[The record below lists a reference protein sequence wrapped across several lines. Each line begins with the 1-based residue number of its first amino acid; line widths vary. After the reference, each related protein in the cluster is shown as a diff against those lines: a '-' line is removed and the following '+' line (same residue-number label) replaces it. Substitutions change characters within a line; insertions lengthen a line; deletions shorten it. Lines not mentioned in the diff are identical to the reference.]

1 MSIRRSETPR
11 VFVAANP
18 AAINPASAQPLPP
31 FNPFPVQSLMTTT
44 ATHRPTN
51 AWFITNVRQTDGATV
66 DVSIADGHIAA
77 IGPDLARPPGATLE
91 DGAGALLM
99 PGFVEGHAHLD
110 KTHWGM
116 RWYRNEVGPKL
127 TDRIDTERRWRAQ
140 SGHDAGAQS
149 LALARA
155 FVQAGTTRLRTHVDI
170 DTDAGLR
177 HLDGVLATRDTMRG
191 VLDMQIVAFPQSG
204 LLGRP
209 GTGALLERALSAGA
223 DVLGALDP
231 ASIDGDPVA
240 SLDLTFGLAHR
251 HGKPIDIHLHEPAH
265 LGAFTLGLL
274 LDRVAALGM
283 QGQVVVSHAFCL
295 GALPERERDA
305 LLARLADL
313 RVALL
318 TTAPPSTPVPPLKA
332 CLERGVALFGGNDG
346 IRDTWTP
353 YGSPDMLERA
363 MLIAMRYDLR
373 RDDELAL
380 AFDCV
385 STTAARACGF
395 DDYGLQAGAR
405 ADLVLLDADTLAQAI
420 VARPPRKL
428 VVAQGRIVA
437 RHGEPVRNSTSDD

>member
-1 MSIRRSETPR
+1 
-11 VFVAANP
+11 
-18 AAINPASAQPLPP
+18 
-31 FNPFPVQSLMTTT
+31 MTTT
-44 ATHRPTN
+44 ATPLTTN
-51 AWFITNVRQTDGATV
+51 ASLITNVRLADGARV
-66 DVSIADGHIAA
+66 DVSIAAGRIAA
-77 IGPDLARPPGATLE
+77 LGPGLAREPGMRIE
-91 DGAGALLM
+91 DGAGALLL
-99 PGFVEGHAHLD
+99 PGFIEGHTHLD

-127 TDRIDTERRWRAQ
+127 TDRIENERRWRAQ

-155 FVQAGTTRLRTHVDI
+155 FMQAGTTRLRTHVDI

-177 HLDGVLATRDTMRG
+177 HLDGVLATRQTLRD
-191 VLDMQIVAFPQSG
+191 VFDLQIVAFPQSG

-209 GTGALLERALSAGA
+209 GTDALLDRALAAGA

-231 ASIDGDPVA
+231 ALIDGDPVQ
-240 SLDLTFGLAHR
+240 SLDLTFGLAQR
-251 HGKPIDIHLHEPAH
+251 HQKPIDIHLHEPGEI
-265 LGAFTLGLL
+265 GAFTLGLL

-318 TTAPPSTPVPPLKA
+318 TTAPPSVPVPPLKA
-332 CLERGVALFGGNDG
+332 CLEHGVTLFGGNDG

-363 MLIAMRYDLR
+363 MLIAMRYGLR
-373 RDDELAL
+373 RDDDLAL

-385 STTAARACGF
+385 SGVAARACGF
-395 DDYGLQAGAR
+395 ESYGLQAGAR
-405 ADLVLLDADTLAQAI
+405 ADLVLVDADTLAHAI
-420 VARPPRKL
+420 VARPVRKL
-428 VVAQGRIVA
+428 VMANGKVVARDGALVAQ
-437 RHGEPVRNSTSDD
+437 

>member
-1 MSIRRSETPR
+1 
-11 VFVAANP
+11 
-18 AAINPASAQPLPP
+18 
-31 FNPFPVQSLMTTT
+31 MTTT
-44 ATHRPTN
+44 AHHRPTS
-51 AWFITNVRQTDGATV
+51 ALLITDVRLAEGTQV
-66 DVSIADGHIAA
+66 DVSIADGRIAA
-77 IGPDLARPPGATLE
+77 IGADLPREPGVTLE
-91 DGAGALLM
+91 DGAGALLL
-99 PGFVEGHAHLD
+99 PGFVEGHTHLD
-110 KTHWGM
+110 KTNWGM

-127 TDRIDTERRWRAQ
+127 TDRIENERRFRAG

-155 FVQAGTTRLRTHVDI
+155 FLQAGTTRLRTHVDI

-177 HLDGVLATRDTMRG
+177 HLEGVLATRDALRD

-204 LLGRP
+204 LLGRA
-209 GTGALLERALSAGA
+209 GTDGLLDAALSAGA

-231 ASIDGDPVA
+231 ALIDGDPVA
-240 SLDLTFGLAHR
+240 SLDVTFGLAER
-251 HGKPIDIHLHEPAH
+251 HHKPIDIHLHEPGEI
-265 LGAFTLGLL
+265 GAFTLGLL

-305 LLARLADL
+305 LLERLADL

-318 TTAPPSTPVPPLKA
+318 TTAPSSTPVPPLKT
-332 CLERGVALFGGNDG
+332 CLEKGVTLFGGNDG

-363 MLIAMRYDLR
+363 MLIAMRYGLR
-373 RDDELAL
+373 RDDDLAL

-385 STTAARACGF
+385 SSTAARACGF
-395 DDYGLQAGAR
+395 TDYGLHAGAR
-405 ADLVLLDADTLAQAI
+405 ADLVLVDADTLAHAL

-428 VVAQGRIVA
+428 VVANGRIVA
-437 RHGEPVRNSTSDD
+437 RHGAAPESLN

>member
-1 MSIRRSETPR
+1 
-11 VFVAANP
+11 
-18 AAINPASAQPLPP
+18 
-31 FNPFPVQSLMTTT
+31 MTTT
-44 ATHRPTN
+44 AHHHPTN
-51 AWFITNVRQTDGATV
+51 ALLITNVRLADGTRV
-66 DVSIADGHIAA
+66 DVSIADGVIVGISAA
-77 IGPDLARPPGATLE
+77 SSGAGLPREPGVTFE
-91 DGAGALLM
+91 DGAGALLL
-99 PGFVEGHAHLD
+99 PGFVEGHTHLD

-127 TDRIDTERRWRAQ
+127 TDRIENERRWRAG

-155 FVQAGTTRLRTHVDI
+155 FLRAGTTRLRTHVDI

-177 HLDGVLATRDTMRG
+177 HLDGVLATRDALRD

-204 LLGRP
+204 LLGRA
-209 GTGALLERALSAGA
+209 GTDALLDRALSAGA

-231 ASIDGDPVA
+231 ALIDGDPVA
-240 SLDLTFGLAHR
+240 SLDLTFGLAQR
-251 HGKPIDIHLHEPAH
+251 HHKPIDIHLHEPGEI
-265 LGAFTLGLL
+265 GAFTLGLL

-305 LLARLADL
+305 LLDRLADL

-318 TTAPPSTPVPPLKA
+318 TTAPSSTPVPPLRT
-332 CLERGVALFGGNDG
+332 CLEKGVTLFGGNDG

-363 MLIAMRYDLR
+363 MLIAMRYGLR
-373 RDDELAL
+373 RDDDLAL

-385 STTAARACGF
+385 SGTAARACGF
-395 DDYGLQAGAR
+395 ADYGLHAGAR
-405 ADLVLLDADTLAQAI
+405 ADLVLVDADTLAHAL

-428 VVAQGRIVA
+428 VVANGRIVA
-437 RHGEPVRNSTSDD
+437 REGTDPESMN

>member
-1 MSIRRSETPR
+1 
-11 VFVAANP
+11 
-18 AAINPASAQPLPP
+18 
-31 FNPFPVQSLMTTT
+31 MTTT
-44 ATHRPTN
+44 AQHRPTS
-51 AWFITNVRQTDGATV
+51 ALLITDVRLRDGSQV
-66 DVSIADGHIAA
+66 DVSIADGRIAA
-77 IGPDLARPPGATLE
+77 IGAGLPREPGVTLE
-91 DGAGALLM
+91 DGAGALLL
-99 PGFVEGHAHLD
+99 PGFVEGHTHLD
-110 KTHWGM
+110 KTNWGM

-127 TDRIDTERRWRAQ
+127 TDRIENERRWRAG

-155 FVQAGTTRLRTHVDI
+155 FLQAGTTRLRTHVDI

-177 HLDGVLATRDTMRG
+177 HLEGVLATRDALRD

-204 LLGRP
+204 LLGRA
-209 GTGALLERALSAGA
+209 GTDALLDGALSAGA

-231 ASIDGDPVA
+231 ALIDGDPVA
-240 SLDLTFGLAHR
+240 SLDVTFGLADR
-251 HGKPIDIHLHEPAH
+251 HHKPIDIHLHEPGEI
-265 LGAFTLGLL
+265 GAFTLGLL

-305 LLARLADL
+305 LLERLADL

-318 TTAPPSTPVPPLKA
+318 TTAPSSTLVPPLKT
-332 CLERGVALFGGNDG
+332 CLEKGVTLFGGNDG

-363 MLIAMRYDLR
+363 MLIAMRYGLR
-373 RDDELAL
+373 RDDDLAL

-385 STTAARACGF
+385 SSTAARACGF
-395 DDYGLQAGAR
+395 TDYGLHAGAR
-405 ADLVLLDADTLAQAI
+405 ADLVLVDADTLAHAL

-428 VVAQGRIVA
+428 VVANGQTVA
-437 RHGEPVRNSTSDD
+437 RHGAAPESLN

>member
-1 MSIRRSETPR
+1 M
-11 VFVAANP
+11 N
-18 AAINPASAQPLPP
+18 
-31 FNPFPVQSLMTTT
+31 TT
-44 ATHRPTN
+44 ATRSMTN
-51 AWFITNVRQTDGATV
+51 ATLITNVRRTDGARV
-66 DVSIADGHIAA
+66 DVSIADGRVAA
-77 IGPDLARPPGATLE
+77 IGPDLPRAPGIPLE
-91 DGAGALLM
+91 DGAGALLL
-99 PGFVEGHAHLD
+99 PGFVEGHTHLD

-116 RWYRNEVGPKL
+116 SWYCNEVGPKL
-127 TDRIDTERRWRAQ
+127 TDRIENERRWRAQ

-155 FVQAGTTRLRTHVDI
+155 FLAAGTTRLRTHVDI
-170 DTDAGLR
+170 DTEAGLR
-177 HLDGVLATRDTMRG
+177 HLEGVLATRTALRD

-209 GTGALLERALSAGA
+209 GTDTLLDRALGAGA

-231 ASIDGDPVA
+231 ALIDGDPVA
-240 SLDLTFGLAHR
+240 SLDLTFSLAQR
-251 HGKPIDIHLHEPAH
+251 HQKPIDIHLHEPGEI
-265 LGAFTLGLL
+265 GALTLGLL
-274 LDRVAALGM
+274 LERVAALGM

-318 TTAPPSTPVPPLKA
+318 TTAPPSTPVPPLKT
-332 CLERGVALFGGNDG
+332 CIERGVTLFGGNDG

-363 MLIAMRYDLR
+363 MLIAMRYGLR
-373 RDDELAL
+373 RDDDLAL

-385 STTAARACGF
+385 SSTAARGCGF
-395 DDYGLQAGAR
+395 AHYGLQAGAR
-405 ADLVLLDADTLAQAI
+405 ADLVLVDADTLAHAI

-428 VVAQGRIVA
+428 VMANGRIVA
-437 RHGEPVRNSTSDD
+437 RNGALGQH